1 MGEYMNTAT
10 WSHYTWQR
18 GMTVPTNHAVTI
30 IGWDDDYPADNF
42 LEEHRP
48 PQDGAWLV
56 KNSWGSGENEF
67 PNRATGLWGLPIDP
81 DDPAKGVPDISGCPT
96 MTSRFPCL
104 WFISS
109 IIPCS
114 AQPRNPVWIRRP
126 W

>member
-1 MGEYMNTAT
+1 MNTAT

-42 LEEHRP
+42 LEGHRP

-81 DDPAKGVPDISGCPT
+81 DDPAKGGFRIFLAV
-96 MTSRFPCL
+96 L
-104 WFISS
+104 L
-109 IIPCS
+109 
-114 AQPRNPVWIRRP
+114 
-126 W
+126 